1 MPIFAKSGPSD
12 GEATSVVIVE
22 RRYKGAPRTAARGAA
37 VFSFYRAVW
46 RWHFYAGLLILPFL
60 ITLSITG
67 AIYLFRE
74 EVDQIVHSDFML
86 VTPTEEQRLAPA
98 QIIEAALAAQP
109 GRAVKYT
116 TPATDTRSTEVTVQP
131 ETGGRMAVYV
141 DQYTGKV
148 LEVRPDRSTFAWT
161 VRYLHSFR
169 YFGPT
174 PRMIIEIVGGWSI
187 LMVVTGVYLW
197 WPRGQTGGVV
207 SVRGTP
213 ARRVFW
219 RDLHAVSGIL
229 VGGVLVFLAV
239 TGMPW
244 SSVWGARVNQWANGT
259 NFGYPSGVR
268 VDVPMSGQRLDD
280 VAKTAW
286 SLEQARIP
294 ESPAPE
300 AGVQAIGVDA
310 AVARLDELGL
320 HRGYTVAL
328 PSSETGVYSGSVYPD
343 DLTFQR
349 VIHLD
354 QYSGEPLV
362 DMTYADYGPLGR
374 WLEFV
379 GGSEFKQL
387 APLLRGMRLVE
398 LIRIPASGLARLGMV
413 PSTARRLDRAVAKH
427 NVYGARP
434 RYFNKHVEKNASSR
448 SGMRQS
454 IRHLAEPY
462 AKIRSVRAKLGYPLV
477 GREGH

>member
-1 MPIFAKSGPSD
+1 MTDALHG
-12 GEATSVVIVE
+12 AN
-22 RRYKGAPRTAARGAA
+22 APRTAARGAA

-374 WLEFV
+374 WLEFGINTHMGQTFGLTNQIV
-379 GGSEFKQL
+379 LALVCAGIILLSVSAAVMWWKRRPAGSLGVPPLPSDRRAFIGLFVILGIGGIVFPLTGLSLLVMLALDLAWQRLRTNRSEK
-387 APLLRGMRLVE
+387 
-398 LIRIPASGLARLGMV
+398 
-413 PSTARRLDRAVAKH
+413 TA
-427 NVYGARP
+427 
-434 RYFNKHVEKNASSR
+434 
-448 SGMRQS
+448 
-454 IRHLAEPY
+454 
-462 AKIRSVRAKLGYPLV
+462 
-477 GREGH
+477 